1 MWDLIGLAQCDESVY
16 RYYIGRPGSTSEE
29 ISRATGLQQ
38 SVVDSSRVRLI
49 DLGLLRLEPSGDVW
63 AVPNGPA
70 MVMEMVR
77 NDLHAEYA
85 RKRSDLAQI
94 ESELTRL
101 TNAQI
106 LAASSEQGPHVDW
119 VPSSDAMAMR
129 VTELMCHARTE
140 VAWVD
145 PGSVMPWKAQLERAV
160 PAEVRAAQRGV
171 DVRVICPW
179 QPSGTV
185 RQRPEDTD
193 RGSPIRK
200 RVMSTPE
207 IELLIFDRR
216 IAMLAGGRWNGGQN
230 ALLVREKLLVHMLY
244 RVFEAW
250 WAQATDLRPVH
261 THAGQSAVS
270 EVNSE
275 EKLIL
280 RMLGDGYK
288 DETIAKKL
296 GISVRTVRRKISC
309 VLQRMSAESRFQ
321 AGVQAAQRGWI
332 LYLHRVRS
340 I

>member
-1 MWDLIGLAQCDESVY
+1 MTA
-16 RYYIGRPGSTSEE
+16 
-29 ISRATGLQQ
+29 
-38 SVVDSSRVRLI
+38 
-49 DLGLLRLEPSGDVW
+49 
-63 AVPNGPA
+63 
-70 MVMEMVR
+70 
-77 NDLHAEYA
+77 
-85 RKRSDLAQI
+85 
-94 ESELTRL
+94 
-101 TNAQI
+101 
-106 LAASSEQGPHVDW
+106 
-119 VPSSDAMAMR
+119 
-129 VTELMCHARTE
+129 
-140 VAWVD
+140 
-145 PGSVMPWKAQLERAV
+145 
-160 PAEVRAAQRGV
+160 
-171 DVRVICPW
+171 
-179 QPSGTV
+179 
-185 RQRPEDTD
+185 
-193 RGSPIRK
+193 
-200 RVMSTPE
+200 
-207 IELLIFDRR
+207 
-216 IAMLAGGRWNGGQN
+216 
-230 ALLVREKLLVHMLY
+230 